1 MEKEYI
7 NIPEEIIRDSAAAC
21 SDDDNNSFAR
31 LLKYGEEVKAM
42 GLTPNYILDPY
53 HMDIVVVIEETY
65 EKKLN

>member
-1 MEKEYI
+1 MNEEYLK
-7 NIPEEIIRDSAAAC
+7 IPEEIIRDSAEVC

-31 LLKYGEEVKAM
+31 LLKYGEEVRAM

-53 HMDIVVVIEETY
+53 NMDIVVVIEETY